1 MMHKHWLNA
10 LAVAAL
16 ALGTVLPYA
25 RGNDTQLWLKFFVE
39 GKLPQGF
46 SVHLEEELRYQDDAS
61 EFYDEETLA
70 MLKYDV
76 TDWLNIG
83 LGHRV
88 VQERKN
94 RPVYTSKKQDDG
106 SLSYSK
112 VGDGDHY
119 WQNEQRPTLDLTLK
133 IKLASW
139 RIDDRNRFE
148 WRMKDDGGSDYL
160 RYRNRLRVRSPWK
173 LTALALNPYAYGEGF
188 VEDKPGLSGSDM
200 FNRYRLATGVSVEL
214 AKNIKGGL
222 YAMMQSDHASAG
234 GWDRFGVLG
243 FELGVAF

>member
-1 MMHKHWLNA
+1 MNKRWIST
-10 LAVAAL
+10 LAMAGL
-16 ALGTVLPYA
+16 ALVSVLPCA
-25 RGNDTQLWLKFFVE
+25 WGGDTQLWLKFFAE
-39 GKLPQGF
+39 GKLPNGF
-46 SVHLEEELRYQDDAS
+46 AANVEEELRFHDDAS
-61 EFYDEETLA
+61 EFYDEESFC
-70 MLKYDV
+70 MLKCDV
-76 TDWLNIG
+76 NDWLNIG

-94 RPVYTSKKQDDG
+94 KPVFTSKQKDDG
-106 SLSYSK
+106 SVSYTE

-200 FNRYRLATGVSVEL
+200 FNRYRLATGLSAQFAE
-214 AKNIKGGL
+214 NIKGGL
-222 YAMMQSDHASAG
+222 YAMLQSDRGKVS
-234 GWDRFGVLG
+234 GWDRFGVI
-243 FELGVAF
+243 GVDMGVSF